1 MFWFE
6 RKAEEVE
13 DPKRFSVD
21 VLHEYVRA
29 HAGEGGVQ
37 LGDYIADIENAEVK
51 RRFLVAVDEL
61 IGETAEDWIKEELE
75 IAKKVIASK
84 KREAVVYRTASAG

>member
-6 RKAEEVE
+6 RKAEEIE
-13 DPKRFSVD
+13 DPKKFSVD

-51 RRFLVAVDEL
+51 RRFL
-61 IGETAEDWIKEELE
+61 IKN
-75 IAKKVIASK
+75 SGD
-84 KREAVVYRTASAG
+84 S